1 MLDCVT
7 IEPASAATACVIWL
21 HGLGAD
27 GHDFESIVP
36 ELGLPPGHGVRF
48 VFPHAPL
55 QPVTLN
61 GGFVMRA
68 WFDVVD
74 LDLRSGL
81 DLAGIEASA
90 AAVGAIIA
98 AEVDRG
104 MPMRRIV
111 LAGFSQGGVMA
122 LHIGTRTPE
131 PFAGLVALS
140 CFLAE
145 AGQLPTVIT
154 AAARATPVFLAHGDA
169 DPIIPFAHGDA
180 TRVSLQAAGMH
191 VQWHPYRMPHGVCA
205 EEVAHIGA
213 FLREVLGNG

>member
-7 IEPASAATACVIWL
+7 IEPSVAASSCVIWL

-27 GHDFESIVP
+27 GHDFEPIVP

-61 GGFVMRA
+61 GGLVMRA
-68 WFDVVD
+68 WFDVQD

-81 DLAGIEASA
+81 DRAGIEASA
-90 AAVGAIIA
+90 AAVGMIIGAELA
-98 AEVDRG
+98 AGIPRQ
-104 MPMRRIV
+104 RIV

-122 LHIGTRTPE
+122 LYIGTRTPE
-131 PFAGLVALS
+131 PLAGLVGLS

-145 AGQLPTVIT
+145 GERLATVIT
-154 AAARATPVFLAHGDA
+154 AAARATPVFLAHGDF
-169 DPIIPFAHGDA
+169 DPVIPIAQGDSA
-180 TRVSLQAAGMH
+180 RAQLEAAGMP
-191 VQWHPYRMPHGVCA
+191 VQWQCYPMPHGVCA
-205 EEVAHIGA
+205 EEIAHIGA
-213 FLREVLGNG
+213 FLRRVLVL